1 MRTPT
6 TTPVTGN
13 NFSLMKGETTPY
25 RTLSIRISTNGFCFC
40 IYNAAEPDSVQ
51 YHFHRADGN
60 SSLYANLCRAI
71 EDCPLPMN
79 DITDIKAII
88 ATNDFTTLPAEYDE
102 KQNHKIYY
110 RCCFPKADT
119 NVEIIANRLT
129 AHNLTVLFPVEKN
142 IYNRL
147 AQMGNVSYY
156 TPASIL
162 PGYIAS
168 KPLGGDRY
176 MLAYYCEE
184 GSLLLSINNGHVELI
199 NSFGTAD
206 NHNQLYY
213 LLTIWK
219 AQGLSQTDDPLYLCG
234 NKRVEELS
242 TALAQFIRHR
252 ERINPGALFPPNLLN
267 RIGNIPFDLQALLL
281 CE

>member
-1 MRTPT
+1 MDD
-6 TTPVTGN
+6 V
-13 NFSLMKGETTPY
+13 
-25 RTLSIRISTNGFCFC
+25 
-40 IYNAAEPDSVQ
+40 
-51 YHFHRADGN
+51 
-60 SSLYANLCRAI
+60 
-71 EDCPLPMN
+71 
-79 DITDIKAII
+79 TDIKAII
-88 ATNDFTTLPAEYDE
+88 ATNEFTTLPAEYDE

-147 AQMGNVSYY
+147 AQMGNVNYY

-168 KPLGGDRY
+168 KPLAGDKY
-176 MLAYYCEE
+176 MLAYYGEE
-184 GSLLLSINNGHVELI
+184 SSLLLSINNGKIELI
-199 NSFGTAD
+199 NSFSTTD
-206 NHNQLYY
+206 NQNQLYY
-213 LLTIWK
+213 LLAIWK
-219 AQGLSQTDDPLYLCG
+219 SQGLSQTDDTLYLCG
-234 NKRVEELS
+234 SKRVEELLS
-242 TALAQFIRHR
+242 AISQFIRNR

>member
-1 MRTPT
+1 
-6 TTPVTGN
+6 
-13 NFSLMKGETTPY
+13 MKGETTPY
-25 RTLSIRISTNGFCFC
+25 KTLSIRISTNGFCFC
-40 IYNAAEPDSVQ
+40 IYSAADPDSVQ
-51 YHFHRADGN
+51 YHFHPADKG

-71 EDCPLPMN
+71 EDCPLPL
-79 DITDIKAII
+79 DEAADIKAII
-88 ATNDFTTLPAEYDE
+88 ATNSFTTLPTEYDDRR
-102 KQNHKIYY
+102 NHKIYY

-162 PGYIAS
+162 PGYITS
-168 KPLGGDRY
+168 KPLGDGKY
-176 MLAYYCEE
+176 MLAYYGEE
-184 GSLLLSINNGHVELI
+184 GSLLLSINNGKVELI
-199 NSFGTAD
+199 NSFDTTD
-206 NHNQLYY
+206 NQNQLYY
-213 LLTIWK
+213 LLAIWK
-219 AQGLSQTDDPLYLCG
+219 AQGLSQTDDTLYLCG

-242 TALAQFIRHR
+242 TAISQFIRHR
-252 ERINPGALFPPNLLN
+252 ERINPGELFTPNLLN

>member
-1 MRTPT
+1 
-6 TTPVTGN
+6 
-13 NFSLMKGETTPY
+13 MKGENIPY
-25 RTLSIRISTNGFCFC
+25 KTLSIRISTNGFCFC
-40 IYNAAEPDSVQ
+40 IYNAEEPDSIQ
-51 YHFHRADGN
+51 YHFHRADDN
-60 SSLYANLCRAI
+60 SSLYANLCKAI
-71 EDCPLPMN
+71 EECPLP
-79 DITDIKAII
+79 IKEASEIKAII
-88 ATNDFTTLPAEYDE
+88 VTDSFTTLPAEYDD
-102 KQNHKIYY
+102 KQSYKIYY

-168 KPLGGDRY
+168 KPLEGDKY
-176 MLAYYCEE
+176 MLAYYGEE
-184 GSLLLSINNGHVELI
+184 GSLLISIKGGKVELI
-199 NSFGTAD
+199 NSFGTTD

-213 LLTIWK
+213 LLAVWK
-219 AQGLSQTDDPLYLCG
+219 AQELSQTEDTLYLCG
-234 NKRVEELS
+234 NKRVEEI
-242 TALAQFIRHR
+242 THIAAQFIRHR